1 MPQTSRPNWQR
12 ISEMQPRSSMNARI
26 CDPVL
31 QATWLG
37 RIEYPEAWAHQR
49 RLWMGR
55 LDGDCGD
62 TLMLLEHPPTYTLGR
77 RAIEQDLLFDDVQ
90 RAIKGIAL
98 YNVDRGGRATYHGPG
113 QLVGY
118 PIVSLGERYDVLT
131 YLRKLEEVLIRTAGD
146 LGVDAARDDDHTGVW
161 VDDNKIGA
169 IGVKI
174 TRGITMHGFAFNV
187 STDLRMFEGIVPCG
201 LSDRWVTSV
210 EQETSVVHSVKE
222 VGALA
227 ARHFADIFDRALV
240 WVHPDRLKS
249 VGEVAPEELLEPQ
262 A

>member
-1 MPQTSRPNWQR
+1 MEP
-12 ISEMQPRSSMNARI
+12 SSI
-26 CDPVL
+26 VHDPVL
-31 QATWLG
+31 QVTWLG
-37 RIEYPEAWAHQR
+37 RVEYPQAWAQQR

-77 RAIEQDLLFDDVQ
+77 RAISDDLVYDDVQ
-90 RAIKGIAL
+90 RAMKGIAL

-118 PIVSLGERYDVLT
+118 PIMSVGDRYDVLT
-131 YLRKLEEVLIRTAGD
+131 YLRKLEEVLIRTAAD
-146 LGVDAARDDDHTGVW
+146 LGVEAHRDGSHTGVW
-161 VDDNKIGA
+161 VGGNKIGA

-210 EQETSVVHSVKE
+210 EAETGTAHSIKE
-222 VGALA
+222 VGCMA
-227 ARHFADIFDRALV
+227 ARHLAAIFDRALV
-240 WVHPDRLKS
+240 WIHPDHLRS
-249 VGEVAPEELLEPQ
+249 VGEVTPEEVLEPQ
-262 A
+262 G

>member
-1 MPQTSRPNWQR
+1 
-12 ISEMQPRSSMNARI
+12 MNTRVWG
-26 CDPVL
+26 PVL

-62 TLMLLEHPPTYTLGR
+62 TIMLLEHPPTYTLGR

-131 YLRKLEEVLIRTAGD
+131 YLRKLEEVLIRTAAD
-146 LGVDAARDDDHTGVW
+146 LGVEAARDDDHTGVW
-161 VDDNKIGA
+161 VGDNKIGA

-187 STDLRMFEGIVPCG
+187 TTDLDDFAGIVPCG
-201 LSDRWVTSV
+201 IRGAGVCSLASLGVSATV
-210 EQETSVVHSVKE
+210 EE
-222 VGALA
+222 VAYRLAPALAGALSRPLRWADPGEAGSVPAGVA
-227 ARHFADIFDRALV
+227 AEGDR
-240 WVHPDRLKS
+240 S
-249 VGEVAPEELLEPQ
+249 
-262 A
+262 